1 MRSCEEFE
9 KLLPAYVA
17 GVADPADVAEI
28 GEHLGDCE
36 PCMNDFQ
43 RVVKDLGTLKA
54 WRDPVPPEG
63 LSARVLEQL
72 VSEEERR
79 RREALGEET
88 SWGEPVQNGLT
99 WAVMGVLGVVMLATL
114 VTAQSGA
121 RHEQYRR
128 MCAENLRQIGEVATA
143 QGRFVAPLESKAL
156 KEELQRSHA
165 DANRL
170 VCPVAGKLPEHDE
183 GPSPAE
189 KRSATWSS
197 YRMNLKGP
205 RYLAGDERAN
215 HLWIDANILMDDGSV
230 ITVTP
235 AQGGLWD
242 LLDPHS
248 PGR

>member
-1 MRSCEEFE
+1 MRSCEDFE

-17 GVADPADVAEI
+17 GIADPADVAEI

-88 SWGEPVQNGLT
+88 SWGEPVQRGLT
-99 WAVMGVLGVVMLATL
+99 LAVMGALGVVMLATL
-114 VTAQSGA
+114 VTAQSSA
-121 RHEQYRR
+121 RHEQQRR
-128 MCAENLRQIGEVATA
+128 HCADNLRRIGEVATV
-143 QGRFVAPLESKAL
+143 QGRFTAPLESKAL
-156 KEELQRSHA
+156 RIELQRSYA
-165 DANRL
+165 ESL
-170 VCPVAGKLPEHDE
+170 VCPVAGTLPDQVD
-183 GPSPAE
+183 GADAPDSRSPA
-189 KRSATWSS
+189 WSS
-197 YRMNLKGP
+197 YRMNLRGP
-205 RYLAGDERAN
+205 KYLAGDERAN
-215 HLWIDANILMDDGSV
+215 HRWIDANILLDDGSV

-235 AQGGLWD
+235 AQGGLWE